1 MHFERLQFLNSM
13 CCVFVDMSYTWLKHI
28 DNTILYFSAIYL
40 FVLILLCM
48 HTGCLLI
55 IYMLYIYRYIYM
67 CTTYTIY
74 TYSILHTNI
83 LKYMYFMIMH
93 ISIII
98 WIYILRSSGPH
109 KFLWHILTR
118 KNNMCWWRCPTCPDG
133 GFPMAG
139 GWGIPKSSWVETC

>member
-1 MHFERLQFLNSM
+1 
-13 CCVFVDMSYTWLKHI
+13 
-28 DNTILYFSAIYL
+28 
-40 FVLILLCM
+40 
-48 HTGCLLI
+48 
-55 IYMLYIYRYIYM
+55 M

-98 WIYILRSSGPH
+98 CIYILRSSGPH

-118 KNNMCWWRCPTCPDG
+118 KNNMC
-133 GFPMAG
+133 
-139 GWGIPKSSWVETC
+139 